1 LAIPV
6 LPIVKRGERARGTG
20 RRADRSCRRV
30 VSPFT
35 LYRGATKIMAVD
47 LAGTPTAGLD
57 VQPCGGAHLSNSGR
71 PPLPSAAGVRRQR
84 PDRRPTGGPF
94 TSNSRNTATLQDD
107 RRHPLE
113 RFEIVGIASIQAGR
127 RRSSTDGASDLEIV
141 DIRQSTP
148 VAFGSHFAW
157 CAGTAHSCLLLP
169 APADFDQFQAQA
181 LHAVDY
187 AVQRGLVRHG
197 AAQDRPD
204 RSEPRTQE
212 RSS

>member
-1 LAIPV
+1 
-6 LPIVKRGERARGTG
+6 
-20 RRADRSCRRV
+20 
-30 VSPFT
+30 
-35 LYRGATKIMAVD
+35 MAVD

-141 DIRQSTP
+141 DIRQSTAP
-148 VAFGSHFAW
+148 LSPLEAISHGAR
-157 CAGTAHSCLLLP
+157 ALRTLAYSCLRLRTSTSSRPKPCMRLTTLCSAAWSATVP
-169 APADFDQFQAQA
+169 RRIVPTG
-181 LHAVDY
+181 
-187 AVQRGLVRHG
+187 RNLVPKSGHR
-197 AAQDRPD
+197 
-204 RSEPRTQE
+204 
-212 RSS
+212 